1 MTLRR
6 AEWHRR
12 RRKERSRKR
21 ASFIANPFGFT
32 KQLLGQKC
40 DGKLLCSKEE
50 IDQHLRSIYS
60 DPHREEELG
69 QCSILVNPPPPTKEF
84 DSREPLLKEVQE
96 VVRKARSSSA
106 PGPSGIPYK
115 VYKNCPLLL
124 RQLWKIIRVIWRRGK
139 VAQQWRF
146 AEGVW
151 IPKEKDSKKINQ
163 FRIISLLNVEGK
175 IFFSI
180 VARRLTNFLLANNY
194 IDTSVQKGGIA
205 GVPGCLEHTGVV
217 TQLIREARD
226 HKGDLTV
233 LWLDLA
239 NAYGSIPH
247 KLVQTTMTK
256 HHVPHHIADLILDYY
271 NHFRMRVSAGGV
283 TSDWHKLEVGIT
295 GCTISVILFAV
306 AMNMIVKSAEPEC
319 RGPQS
324 RGGVRQPPIR
334 AFMDDLTV
342 TTESVPGGRW
352 ILQGLEKLIRW
363 ARMEFKPTKSRSL
376 VLKKGKVT
384 EKFHFSIKGAKI
396 PSLSEQPVKSLG
408 KVFDSSL
415 RDSAS
420 VQSTCQELGSWL
432 RVIDRSGLPGKFKAW
447 IYQHGVLPR
456 ILWPLLVY
464 EVPISTVETLER
476 KVSSCLRRWLGLPR
490 SLSNI
495 ALYGNTTMLRLPLKS
510 LEEEF
515 KVTRAR

>member
-1 MTLRR
+1 M
-6 AEWHRR
+6 
-12 RRKERSRKR
+12 
-21 ASFIANPFGFT
+21 
-32 KQLLGQKC
+32 
-40 DGKLLCSKEE
+40 
-50 IDQHLRSIYS
+50 
-60 DPHREEELG
+60 
-69 QCSILVNPPPPTKEF
+69 
-84 DSREPLLKEVQE
+84 
-96 VVRKARSSSA
+96 
-106 PGPSGIPYK
+106 
-115 VYKNCPLLL
+115 
-124 RQLWKIIRVIWRRGK
+124 
-139 VAQQWRF
+139 
-146 AEGVW
+146 
-151 IPKEKDSKKINQ
+151 
-163 FRIISLLNVEGK
+163 
-175 IFFSI
+175 
-180 VARRLTNFLLANNY
+180 
-194 IDTSVQKGGIA
+194 
-205 GVPGCLEHTGVV
+205 
-217 TQLIREARD
+217 
-226 HKGDLTV
+226 
-233 LWLDLA
+233 
-239 NAYGSIPH
+239 
-247 KLVQTTMTK
+247 
-256 HHVPHHIADLILDYY
+256 
-271 NHFRMRVSAGGV
+271 

-495 ALYGNTTMLRLPLKS
+495 ALYGNTTMLQLPLKS

>member
-1 MTLRR
+1 
-6 AEWHRR
+6 
-12 RRKERSRKR
+12 
-21 ASFIANPFGFT
+21 
-32 KQLLGQKC
+32 
-40 DGKLLCSKEE
+40 
-50 IDQHLRSIYS
+50 
-60 DPHREEELG
+60 
-69 QCSILVNPPPPTKEF
+69 
-84 DSREPLLKEVQE
+84 
-96 VVRKARSSSA
+96 
-106 PGPSGIPYK
+106 
-115 VYKNCPLLL
+115 
-124 RQLWKIIRVIWRRGK
+124 
-139 VAQQWRF
+139 
-146 AEGVW
+146 
-151 IPKEKDSKKINQ
+151 
-163 FRIISLLNVEGK
+163 
-175 IFFSI
+175 
-180 VARRLTNFLLANNY
+180 
-194 IDTSVQKGGIA
+194 
-205 GVPGCLEHTGVV
+205 
-217 TQLIREARD
+217 
-226 HKGDLTV
+226 
-233 LWLDLA
+233 
-239 NAYGSIPH
+239 
-247 KLVQTTMTK
+247 
-256 HHVPHHIADLILDYY
+256 
-271 NHFRMRVSAGGV
+271 
-283 TSDWHKLEVGIT
+283 
-295 GCTISVILFAV
+295 
-306 AMNMIVKSAEPEC
+306 
-319 RGPQS
+319 
-324 RGGVRQPPIR
+324 
-334 AFMDDLTV
+334 MDDLTV

-495 ALYGNTTMLRLPLKS
+495 ALYGNTTMLQLPLKS